1 MSQSI
6 IRINGDRLLND
17 LQTLR
22 GFGACGTGVVRRS
35 FSTVDLESRQWL
47 VGRMR
52 DAGLDASIDGMGTVL
67 GRSNRSQNALL
78 LGSHTDTQP
87 EGGWL
92 DGALG
97 VICGLEVARTLAESD
112 STADL
117 AIDVASW
124 IDEEGTFSGL
134 LGSRA
139 YCGELADE
147 VLDSATNH
155 EGKTLREALR
165 TAGLEDLPRFQVD
178 PERYVGYLEAHIEQG
193 PYLEEEGNRIGVVTG
208 IAGIRGFEITF
219 EGEQNHAGT
228 IPMARRKDAVS
239 ALIKLGHAINT
250 NFPNLAG
257 TRTVWTIGQVAAF
270 PGAKSVIPGKA
281 SMGIQMR
288 DADESKLDELAGHLN
303 DLIREANDAGP
314 VSVTMQPTTLL
325 APALMDEDFQQHL
338 SNAAETHAPGAWNR
352 MPSAAGHDAQV
363 IARHLRAA
371 MLFIPSIGGLSHAFG
386 ENTDEQDIVLGC
398 HVLATAAASILRAQ
412 GAAPGIDPGT

>member
-6 IRINGDRLLND
+6 IRINGDRLLDD
-17 LQTLR
+17 LHTLR

-35 FSTVDLESRQWL
+35 LSSVDLESRQWL

-67 GRSNRSQNALL
+67 GRSNRSENALL

-97 VICGLEVARTLAESD
+97 VIYGLEVARALAETE

-124 IDEEGTFSGL
+124 IDEEGTFRGL

-139 YCGELADE
+139 YCGELADD
-147 VLDSATNH
+147 VLDTATND
-155 EGKTLREALR
+155 EGETLREALK
-165 TAGLEDLPRFQVD
+165 TAGLEDLPRFQLD

-193 PYLEEEGNRIGVVTG
+193 PYLEEERNRIGVVTG
-208 IAGIRGFEITF
+208 IVGIRGFEITF
-219 EGEQNHAGT
+219 DGEQNHAGT
-228 IPMARRKDAVS
+228 TPMARRKDAVS

-250 NFPNLAG
+250 EFPNLAG
-257 TRTVWTIGQVAAF
+257 NRTVWTIGQVAAF
-270 PGAKSVIPGKA
+270 PGAASIIPGKA
-281 SMGIQMR
+281 SLVMQMR
-288 DADESKLDELAGHLN
+288 DADESKLDELAGRLH
-303 DLIREANDAGP
+303 DLVRDANDAGP
-314 VSVTMQPTTLL
+314 VSVTMQPTSQL

-338 SNAAETHAPGAWNR
+338 SIAAEAHAAGAWNR

-363 IARHLRAA
+363 LAGHLRAA
-371 MLFIPSIGGLSHAFG
+371 MLFIPSISGLSHAFG
-386 ENTDEQDIVLGC
+386 EDTDKEDIVLGC
-398 HVLATAAASILRAQ
+398 HVLATAAASILRAH
-412 GAAPGIDPGT
+412 GGNAED